1 MVAPLETAGEPWA
14 GFSAG
19 VGTVP
24 VVAEVSLGCSLEA
37 EVDDSVRLPCNT
49 HAHNASRTDRQK

>member
-1 MVAPLETAGEPWA
+1 MASLETAGKPWP
-14 GFSAG
+14 GFSVGA
-19 VGTVP
+19 GTVA
-24 VVAEVSLGCSLEA
+24 VVAEVRLGCSPEA